1 MRWDEL
7 QYYFGPLF
15 RFYSL
20 HYYVIDQAFIRYFN
34 QHVKRSRNSNLRYM
48 LTFSVFFFRPLHLP
62 LRAFVTIGNFSMSS
76 NLVAQTRTNTLRIIT
91 EDCALLLSNKCKK
104 LQVQLCDYVC
114 VIELGLFELSLRYS
128 DKVSCFFF
136 F

>member
-1 MRWDEL
+1 MYSTRR
-7 QYYFGPLF
+7 LF
-15 RFYSL
+15 D
-20 HYYVIDQAFIRYFN
+20 I
-34 QHVKRSRNSNLRYM
+34 
-48 LTFSVFFFRPLHLP
+48 LTFSSFFFFFRPLHLP

-128 DKVSCFFF
+128 DKVSCLF
-136 F
+136 